1 MSCEWSYLNVTRL
14 IIVRTIIAILI
25 DYTTMTL
32 IGPTGTFIGYYFGFC
47 IVNSDNIIVDLIL
60 NETIFIYKVSF

>member
-1 MSCEWSYLNVTRL
+1 MSCDWSYLNVTRL
-14 IIVRTIIAILI
+14 IIVRTITTIFN

-32 IGPTGTFIGYYFGFC
+32 IAPTGSFLGNFFGFC